1 MKEKLYQ
8 RQRYRCA
15 TVFVDHFSGL
25 SFVFLQ
31 QSTSAVE
38 TLQAKAA
45 FEHYADT
52 FGVKITHYHADNSR
66 FAERV
71 WNDDI
76 ERRFQTLTFS
86 GVGAHHQNGRAE
98 KRIRD
103 LQDQARTS
111 LIHANK
117 LCPDAIG
124 VELWPYALRHANDC
138 FNMSPFPNEQET
150 PLEKFSRSKIRP
162 DFKQVHPFGCPAY
175 ALDGRI
181 QSSKKAKK
189 WEVRA
194 RVAIY
199 LGSSPQHA
207 RTVGLVLS
215 LTTGL
220 VSPQFHVK
228 YDESFST
235 LRNNAMPK
243 LMWQQLAGFSP
254 VVTSKIKIIEQSSLP
269 KSENNGI
276 EQIDAHDED
285 EQTTE
290 QRSIHEDQEDDQM
303 DFVVQDSVDDS
314 DLSETEN
321 EASSI
326 ISKGPHTIMWQF
338 PLSLITVSNM
348 SIMR

>member
-1 MKEKLYQ
+1 
-8 RQRYRCA
+8 
-15 TVFVDHFSGL
+15 V
-25 SFVFLQ
+25 
-31 QSTSAVE
+31 VE

-52 FGVKITHYHADNSR
+52 FGVKITHYHADNGR

-71 WNDDI
+71 WKDDI

-86 GVGAHHQNGRAE
+86 GGGSHHQNGRAE
-98 KRIRD
+98 NRIRD

-117 LCPDAIG
+117 LWPDAIG
-124 VELWPYALRHANDC
+124 IELWPYALRHENDC
-138 FNMSPFPNEQET
+138 LNMSPFPNEQET

-162 DFKQVHPFGCPAY
+162 DFKQVHPFECPAYFY

-181 QSSKKAKK
+181 QSGKKAKK

-207 RTVGLVLS
+207 RIVGLVLS

-235 LRNNAMPK
+235 LRNNSMP
-243 LMWQQLAGFSP
+243 
-254 VVTSKIKIIEQSSLP
+254 
-269 KSENNGI
+269 
-276 EQIDAHDED
+276 
-285 EQTTE
+285 
-290 QRSIHEDQEDDQM
+290 
-303 DFVVQDSVDDS
+303 
-314 DLSETEN
+314 
-321 EASSI
+321 
-326 ISKGPHTIMWQF
+326 
-338 PLSLITVSNM
+338 
-348 SIMR
+348 